1 MLTYDEIIKYLN
13 MYNYNKGNII
23 DKSSGEIIQDNEL
36 ILKVK
41 TAMLVYGIALD
52 DVKTDIRDR
61 GRSGKSKEKYIK
73 TSMEKLGI
81 NGEINSFGFNKLINS
96 ILSSNGHYSERVGGG
111 KKDLIESKFSILL
124 PPKKDFTLAYL
135 NLRFKD
141 RGLAI
146 DDIKVGVDETNLIKL
161 GSSVVSVDFQLKKRL
176 SNAGHDKFK
185 SCISHPKADLLNEL
199 EKQKND
205 AIKNKDDVSYRF
217 AVNNIKR
224 IVTSYPMELSP
235 GDFDNLSFADK
246 KRFFEIKMMEAKVRD
261 DEVDFN
267 FWKSNVEH
275 LKFEQAT
282 PSKANKRSSTSEV
295 SSKND
300 SLSQISILENEESSQ
315 LKL

>member
-1 MLTYDEIIKYLN
+1 MLTYDEIIKYLT

-282 PSKANKRSSTSEV
+282 PSKANKRSGTSEV

>member
-1 MLTYDEIIKYLN
+1 MLTYDEIIKYLT

-282 PSKANKRSSTSEV
+282 PSKANKRFGTSEV

>member
-1 MLTYDEIIKYLN
+1 MLTYDEIIKYLT

-23 DKSSGEIIQDNEL
+23 DKSSGEIVQDNEL

-73 TSMEKLGI
+73 TSMEKLGV

-96 ILSSNGHYSERVGGG
+96 ILSSNGHYSETYSVGQNNL
-111 KKDLIESKFSILL
+111 KESKFSILL

-135 NLRFKD
+135 NLRFRDK
-141 RGLAI
+141 GMEI
-146 DDIKVGVDETNLIKL
+146 DDIKVSLDETNFVKL
-161 GSSVVSVDFQLKKRL
+161 GHSVVSVDFQLKRRL

-275 LKFEQAT
+275 LIFEQAT

>member
-1 MLTYDEIIKYLN
+1 MLTYDEIIKYLT

-23 DKSSGEIIQDNEL
+23 DKNSGEIIQDNEL

-282 PSKANKRSSTSEV
+282 PSKANKRSGTSEV

>member
-1 MLTYDEIIKYLN
+1 MLTYDEIIKYLS
-13 MYNYNKGNII
+13 MYNYDKGNII
-23 DKSSGEIIQDNEL
+23 DKSSGEVIQDNEL

-61 GRSGKSKEKYIK
+61 GRSEKSKEKYIK

-96 ILSSNGHYSERVGGG
+96 ILSSNGHYSETYSVGQNNL
-111 KKDLIESKFSILL
+111 KESKFSILF

-135 NLRFKD
+135 NLRFRDK
-141 RGLAI
+141 GMEI
-146 DDIKVGVDETNLIKL
+146 DDIKVDLDETNFVKL
-161 GSSVVSVDFQLKKRL
+161 GYSVVSVDFQLKKRL
-176 SNAGHDKFK
+176 SNASHDKFK

-199 EKQKND
+199 EKQKRE
-205 AIKNKDDVSYRF
+205 AIKNKDEVSYKF

-235 GDFDNLSFADK
+235 GEFDSLSSSDK
-246 KRFFEIKMMEAKVRD
+246 KRFFEIKMMEAKVRGD
-261 DEVDFN
+261 DVDFN
-267 FWKSNVEH
+267 FWKSNAEH
-275 LKFEQAT
+275 LKFEQDN
-282 PSKANKRSSTSEV
+282 PSKSNKVSDVSEV
-295 SSKND
+295 SSKVD
-300 SLSQISILENEESSQ
+300 TLSQVSMPENVESSH